1 MERIA
6 SIDVG
11 SNTLRLL
18 VAEKKKEDFQVL
30 FRDREIVRL
39 GRNFFPDRL
48 LLPQTIEAA
57 VKVLK
62 RFKTEAER
70 SGVERVIAA
79 GTGVLRE
86 AKNIRVLLS
95 EVEAQTGIV
104 IRVLGGLEEAAL
116 MAKGVLSIFPP
127 TDQETVIFDNGGGS
141 TEFVFINHGR
151 IAHQA
156 SLPLGVVG
164 LTEAFLKSD
173 PPTLGEVQTLR
184 EFSGNILRKNFAGND
199 KNLRLIG
206 TAGTVTTLAA
216 MISRLDEYEPGRING
231 VVLFRAPLE
240 GLLQTLLSLPC
251 KERAGLTGL
260 EPGRADII
268 PAGLLLVLEMMTF
281 FNQESLLVSDAGLLE
296 GLILE
301 PVQSLEG

>member
-18 VAEKKKEDFQVL
+18 VAEKKKEAFQVL

-62 RFKTEAER
+62 RFKAEVDHA
-70 SGVERVIAA
+70 GVQRVVTA
-79 GTGVLRE
+79 GTGVLRQ
-86 AKNIRVLLS
+86 AKNISFFLN
-95 EVEAQTGIV
+95 EVEAQTGIA
-104 IRVLGGLEEAAL
+104 IRVLSGLEEAAL
-116 MAKGVLSIFPP
+116 MTKGVLSIFPP
-127 TDQETVIFDNGGGS
+127 TGQKTVIFDSGGGS
-141 TEFVFINHGR
+141 TEFVFLDRGQVEYR
-151 IAHQA
+151 G

-164 LTEAFLKSD
+164 LTEEFLKSD
-173 PPTLGEVQTLR
+173 PPTSGQARALR
-184 EFSGNILRKNFAGND
+184 EFSGKILRKNLAGND
-199 KNLRLIG
+199 KKLRLIG

-216 MISRLDEYEPGRING
+216 MVTRLAEYDPERING
-231 VVLFRAPLE
+231 LVLTRGPLE
-240 GLLQTLLSLPC
+240 GLLQTILSLPG
-251 KERAGLTGL
+251 KERAGLRGL

-268 PAGLLLVLEMMTF
+268 PAGLLLVLEIMEYF
-281 FNQESLLVSDAGLLE
+281 SQDSLLVSDAGLLE
-296 GLILE
+296 GMILE
-301 PVQSLEG
+301 ETFCV